1 MNEKL
6 TEKLN
11 QARLLKKH
19 FKLPETVAV
28 LKECLAIDPNCLIAA
43 AQAGLCLLLQ
53 GKAREAE
60 SFFKKLLT
68 DREKRTCPS
77 AHIWRHA

>member
-1 MNEKL
+1 MNEEL

-11 QARLLKKH
+11 QARLLKRH
-19 FKLPETVAV
+19 FKLAETVAV
-28 LKECLAIDPNCLIAA
+28 LKECLTIDPDCLIAA

-53 GKAREAE
+53 GKPQEAE

-68 DREKRTCPS
+68 DQKKQTCPS
-77 AHIWRHA
+77 ALIWRRA